1 MKETPLYKHKFNE
14 PKYRIVDSKGNS
26 YGEFI
31 SSCNAKLEIKKQEE
45 YFLRFDLKIEEIK

>member
-1 MKETPLYKHKFNE
+1 MIYKHKFNE

-31 SSCNAKLEIKKQEE
+31 SKTNADIELKKQQEF
-45 YFLRFDLKIEEIK
+45 FLRFDTKIEDIK